1 MMIRTS
7 VLVAVVASLAVG
19 CSRTD
24 TRSAPI
30 ERDVAKRP
38 ALTATT
44 QADLARE
51 LEQAERRGTWREVKE
66 RWEGQRLHWTVT
78 RQRVLCSSASACNV
92 AAFPI
97 QRPAQVGWL
106 PGLELSPVEYAKIEA
121 GCGKADQC
129 QLELDF
135 NVRELTVSGDQPTSM
150 RFSEVKVI
158 AAHAS

>member
-7 VLVAVVASLAVG
+7 VLVAVIASLAA
-19 CSRTD
+19 CSRND

-38 ALTATT
+38 VLTAAT

-51 LEQAERRGTWREVKE
+51 LEQAERRGTWREVKQ

-78 RQRVLCSSASACNV
+78 RQRVLCGSPSACNV

-106 PGLELSPVEYAKIEA
+106 PALELSPGEYAKIEA
-121 GCGKADQC
+121 GCGSAEQC
-129 QLELDF
+129 QLELEF
-135 NVRELTVSGDQPTSM
+135 NVRELNVSGDLPTSM
-150 RFSEVKVI
+150 RFSDVKVI
-158 AAHAS
+158 AARAS

>member
-7 VLVAVVASLAVG
+7 VLVAVVALATG
-19 CSRTD
+19 CSRND
-24 TRSAPI
+24 TRSAPV

-38 ALTATT
+38 VLTATT
-44 QADLARE
+44 QADLAHE
-51 LEQAERRGTWREVKE
+51 LEQADRRGTWREVKD
-66 RWEGQRLHWTVT
+66 RWQGQRLHWTVT
-78 RQRVLCSSASACNV
+78 RQRLLCQSPSACNV
-92 AAFPI
+92 APFPI

-106 PGLELSPVEYAKIEA
+106 PRLELAPREYAKIES

-135 NVRELTVSGDQPTSM
+135 KVRELNVSGDMPTSM